1 MDAASAGRPLLMVEP
16 CANTKEFTLVRLQL
30 SLSVTQLNHFVLGEK
45 PYCCLVCPRAFN
57 QRVVLREHIR
67 SHHSAPDP
75 VHGTTLTPYYCS
87 LCGDLFSVSLDLI
100 HHLIEH
106 SDRSTAAKRVQPTG
120 PRKYKRRRKLNG
132 DSDNSDL
139 VAVEANARAKKSI
152 KQEPMEIK
160 VANNILSSAFPIS
173 QDITEFK
180 LPDEIFQS
188 VGKRVPVKKPEEEK
202 KPVGRAAA
210 SSSRPKMIYTQK
222 TRVSVADGKR
232 KTRTMIQKQVL
243 QAKAKPQVTRVNR
256 QQQQRQAIKGPFEH
270 DESSETWSND
280 DPNEDVLDTLMKRER
295 KLSEKFTI
303 DLVNDL
309 QDILRSPL
317 KTNEDKNH
325 SKSDDDD
332 ENLDTS
338 ARRSRR
344 HIMSRYGTSSF
355 KKGNSKKEKE
365 VTTDPS
371 DDEGTM
377 MGRITVKQEVMEKGH
392 VCGICGDNFD
402 SRGQLL
408 NHVPI
413 HI

>member
-1 MDAASAGRPLLMVEP
+1 M
-16 CANTKEFTLVRLQL
+16 
-30 SLSVTQLNHFVLGEK
+30 
-45 PYCCLVCPRAFN
+45 CPRAFN

-87 LCGDLFSVSLDLI
+87 LCGDLFSLALELI

-132 DSDNSDL
+132 DSDNSDF
-139 VAVEANARAKKSI
+139 VTAESNQRIQKSI
-152 KQEPMEIK
+152 KQEPIETEPK
-160 VANNILSSAFPIS
+160 RKNVLSAAFPIS
-173 QDITEFK
+173 DAVTEFK
-180 LPDEIFQS
+180 LPDEIFQAL
-188 VGKRVPVKKPEEEK
+188 GKRVPVVKREEEK
-202 KPVGRAAA
+202 KPATRVAKA
-210 SSSRPKMIYTQK
+210 RPKMIYTQK
-222 TRVSVADGKR
+222 TRVAVNDGKR
-232 KTRTMIQKQVL
+232 KTRTMIQKQVV
-243 QAKAKPQVTRVNR
+243 QAKPKAQAGRVSPQKKSLPLKLK
-256 QQQQRQAIKGPFEH
+256 QQFEH

-317 KTNEDKNH
+317 KNNEDKNH
-325 SKSDDDD
+325 SNNEDD
-332 ENLDTS
+332 EHLDMS

-344 HIMSRYGTSSF
+344 QIMSRYGSAAF
-355 KKGNSKKEKE
+355 KKASGSSRKEIE
-365 VTTDPS
+365 PS
-371 DDEGTM
+371 SSEEEDDEQFDQ
-377 MGRITVKQEVMEKGH
+377 IVIKQEAFEDGH
-392 VCGICGDNFD
+392 ICQICGDSFET
-402 SRGQLL
+402 RLQLRS
-408 NHVPI
+408 HVPI

>member
-1 MDAASAGRPLLMVEP
+1 M
-16 CANTKEFTLVRLQL
+16 
-30 SLSVTQLNHFVLGEK
+30 
-45 PYCCLVCPRAFN
+45 CPRAFN

-132 DSDNSDL
+132 DSDNSDF
-139 VAVEANARAKKSI
+139 ATTETNNQRAKKAI
-152 KQEPMEIK
+152 KLEPVEVK
-160 VANNILSSAFPIS
+160 VNVNNVLTSSFPIPDGTS
-173 QDITEFK
+173 EFK
-180 LPDEIFQS
+180 LPDEIFQA
-188 VGKRVPVKKPEEEK
+188 VGKRVPVIKREEEK
-202 KPVGRAAA
+202 KPSRASAA
-210 SSSRPKMIYTQK
+210 SSRPKMIYTQK
-222 TRVSVADGKR
+222 TRVAVSDGKR

-243 QAKAKPQVTRVNR
+243 QSKAKPKSTRGGR
-256 QQQQRQAIKGPFEH
+256 QQPQKPAVKESSEH
-270 DESSETWSND
+270 GESSETWSND

-317 KTNEDKNH
+317 KMNENH
-325 SKSDDDD
+325 SNGDEDDDH
-332 ENLDTS
+332 LDTS

-344 HIMSRYGTSSF
+344 QIMSRYGPSVF
-355 KKGNSKKEKE
+355 KKGNSKKSMEMSP
-365 VTTDPS
+365 DPS
-371 DDEGTM
+371 DDDVDDADDDDEYDT
-377 MGRITVKQEVMEKGH
+377 IVIKQEVVEKSH
-392 VCGICGDNFD
+392 VCEICGDSFE
-402 SRGQLL
+402 SRAQLL
-408 NHVPI
+408 IHVPI

>member
-1 MDAASAGRPLLMVEP
+1 MCNFKD
-16 CANTKEFTLVRLQL
+16 L
-30 SLSVTQLNHFVLGEK
+30 SILGEK

-75 VHGTTLTPYYCS
+75 AHGTTLTPYYCS
-87 LCGDLFSVSLDLI
+87 LCGDLFAVSLDLI

-139 VAVEANARAKKSI
+139 VSVETNNARGKKAI
-152 KQEPMEIK
+152 KQEPVEVK
-160 VANNILSSAFPIS
+160 VINNILSLAFPIPQES
-173 QDITEFK
+173 SEFK
-180 LPDEIFQS
+180 LPDEIFQA
-188 VGKRVPVKKPEEEK
+188 VGKRAPLIKQDEEK

-243 QAKAKPQVTRVNR
+243 QSKAKPQPTRVNR
-256 QQQQRQAIKGPFEH
+256 KQLQRKQVMKDPFEH

-280 DPNEDVLDTLMKRER
+280 DPNEDVLDTLLKRER

-309 QDILRSPL
+309 QEILRSPL
-317 KTNEDKNH
+317 KNNEDKNH

-355 KKGNSKKEKE
+355 KKGSSKKDKE
-365 VTTDPS
+365 ATTDPS
-371 DDEGTM
+371 DDE
-377 MGRITVKQEVMEKGH
+377 MGKVIIKQEAIEKAH
-392 VCGICGDNFD
+392 VCGICGDTFD
-402 SRGQLL
+402 SRAQLL

>member
-1 MDAASAGRPLLMVEP
+1 MNFKLILAIIS
-16 CANTKEFTLVRLQL
+16 
-30 SLSVTQLNHFVLGEK
+30 GEK

-75 VHGTTLTPYYCS
+75 VNGTTLTPYYCS
-87 LCGDLFSVSLDLI
+87 LCGDLFAVSLDLI

-132 DSDNSDL
+132 DSDNSDMHT
-139 VAVEANARAKKSI
+139 VEPINPPRNQKAVI
-152 KQEPMEIK
+152 KQEPVDMTELK
-160 VANNILSSAFPIS
+160 KSVLYPAFPITS
-173 QDITEFK
+173 EVCDFK

-188 VGKRVPVKKPEEEK
+188 LGKRVPAIKVEEDK
-202 KPVGRAAA
+202 KPVIRQTGTA
-210 SSSRPKMIYTQK
+210 SRPKMIFTEK
-222 TRVSVADGKR
+222 TRVADGKK
-232 KTRTMIQKQVL
+232 KTKTMIQKQVVRSKP
-243 QAKAKPQVTRVNR
+243 KAQTSKAI
-256 QQQQRQAIKGPFEH
+256 RQAFQQPEKDPFAH

-280 DPNEDVLDTLMKRER
+280 DPNEDVLDTLLKRER

-317 KTNEDKNH
+317 KHNEDRNH
-325 SKSDDDD
+325 SNGED
-332 ENLDTS
+332 EELDTS
-338 ARRSRR
+338 AAKRRRQAV
-344 HIMSRYGTSSF
+344 
-355 KKGNSKKEKE
+355 SKIGQKRVPRVE
-365 VTTDPS
+365 PS
-371 DDEGTM
+371 DEEEQPQ
-377 MGRITVKQEVMEKGH
+377 RVIIKQEVIEGLS
-392 VCGICGDNFD
+392 CGICGDYFD
-402 SRGQLL
+402 TRAQLL

>member
-1 MDAASAGRPLLMVEP
+1 M
-16 CANTKEFTLVRLQL
+16 
-30 SLSVTQLNHFVLGEK
+30 
-45 PYCCLVCPRAFN
+45 
-57 QRVVLREHIR
+57 LREHIR

-139 VAVEANARAKKSI
+139 VAVEANSTRAKKTMI
-152 KQEPMEIK
+152 KQEPAE
-160 VANNILSSAFPIS
+160 VNNVLTSAFPIPKETT
-173 QDITEFK
+173 DFK
-180 LPDEIFQS
+180 LPDEIFQA
-188 VGKRVPVKKPEEEK
+188 VGKRVPVKQDEKPM
-202 KPVGRAAA
+202 GRAAA

-232 KTRTMIQKQVL
+232 KTRTMIQKQVV
-243 QAKAKPQVTRVNR
+243 QAKTNQKLARVNR
-256 QQQQRQAIKGPFEH
+256 QQKHVMKDPSEH

-280 DPNEDVLDTLMKRER
+280 DPNEDVLDTLLKRER

-309 QDILRSPL
+309 QEILRSPL
-317 KTNEDKNH
+317 KNSEDK
-325 SKSDDDD
+325 SFKSDDDD
-332 ENLDTS
+332 EHLDTS

-355 KKGNSKKEKE
+355 RKVGARKDKEA
-365 VTTDPS
+365 TTDPS
-371 DDEGTM
+371 DDEM
-377 MGRITVKQEVMEKGH
+377 AKVVIKQELVGH
-392 VCGICGDNFD
+392 VCGICGETFD
-402 SRGQLL
+402 TRAQLL